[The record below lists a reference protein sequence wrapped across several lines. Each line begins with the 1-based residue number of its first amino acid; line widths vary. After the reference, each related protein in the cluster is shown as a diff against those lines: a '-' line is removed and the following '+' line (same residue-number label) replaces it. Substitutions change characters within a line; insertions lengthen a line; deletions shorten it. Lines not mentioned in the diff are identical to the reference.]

1 MASLEAAFDERKAQ
15 LSAENSRR
23 QQAKFRLVSDPYISV
38 QAIQDV
44 LEGYVKHRKCNDLAM
59 LLAPPPAI
67 QNPSWQS
74 PPSPDWMAKCLGLVF
89 DVLSIAPNTKF
100 AHTKVRRAIVN
111 MWVARTIQLDPK
123 LGKPDDQFDNMDL
136 NLRMVMNQFREVKV
150 KADLKQ
156 KALRVLTAEDGIKV
170 QMVLDKIILPK
181 ECYKYDL
188 MEDDSQESPGY
199 NRPEECL
206 AIVPFEEAKAAAPSH
221 PLDIK
226 NVPEPKPGLKR
237 SFAFSDASLAE
248 LGPTPAIFG
257 KILAREPGNP
267 DVAPKRSEVT
277 GASSTDDAL
286 LSAAASFV
294 PTQLAGKAKAKA
306 KGAAKTAKKGT
317 AKKGTAKKG
326 KKNKKIEAKT
336 TAAAKSK
343 AGKTTAA
350 AKAKPSQ
357 PDDAASAGTE
367 EIELDIPK
375 YVVEV
380 HPTKA
385 DTYKNLYVSRH
396 YNKAKDLAIKHGAS
410 LEQAKARGRVAS
422 AEARKLWDD
431 YHPN

>member
-1 MASLEAAFDERKAQ
+1 MASLEAAFDERKVQ

-89 DVLSIAPNTKF
+89 DVLSIAPNTKL

-156 KALRVLTAEDGIKV
+156 KVLRVLSAEDGIKV

-181 ECYKYDL
+181 ECYKYEV
-188 MEDDSQESPGY
+188 MEDDSQEAPGY

-206 AIVPFEEAKAAAPSH
+206 AIVPFEEAKAAAPSY
-221 PLDIK
+221 PLDMK
-226 NVPEPKPGLKR
+226 DVPGPKPALKRSYAFSEESLAKLGPTPRSLGRSWQGNLATQMLHPRDLRLLEHPVQMMLCSLLLRVLCLPSWLERPKQRPRVQLKLSQKALPRKAKRTRRLKARPQLLPRAKLARLNPLPNPASQMIQLQLGLKR
-237 SFAFSDASLAE
+237 SSWTFRSMWSKSIPLRQTHTRTCMSVAITTRPRSLPSSM
-248 LGPTPAIFG
+248 GPAQSRPRPGVEWPVLRPGSFG
-257 KILAREPGNP
+257 MIII
-267 DVAPKRSEVT
+267 
-277 GASSTDDAL
+277 
-286 LSAAASFV
+286 
-294 PTQLAGKAKAKA
+294 Q
-306 KGAAKTAKKGT
+306 
-317 AKKGTAKKG
+317 
-326 KKNKKIEAKT
+326 
-336 TAAAKSK
+336 
-343 AGKTTAA
+343 
-350 AKAKPSQ
+350 
-357 PDDAASAGTE
+357 TE
-367 EIELDIPK
+367 
-375 YVVEV
+375 
-380 HPTKA
+380 
-385 DTYKNLYVSRH
+385 
-396 YNKAKDLAIKHGAS
+396 GS
-410 LEQAKARGRVAS
+410 L
-422 AEARKLWDD
+422 
-431 YHPN
+431 

>member
-1 MASLEAAFDERKAQ
+1 MASLEAAFEERKVQ

-23 QQAKFRLVSDPYISV
+23 QQQKFRLVSDPHISV
-38 QAIQDV
+38 QAIQNV

-74 PPSPDWMAKCLGLVF
+74 PPSPDWMAKCSGLVF
-89 DVLSIAPNTKF
+89 EMLSIAPNTKL

-123 LGKPDDQFDNMDL
+123 FGKPDDQFDNMDL

-150 KADLKQ
+150 KADIKQ
-156 KALRVLTAEDGIKV
+156 KVLRVLAADDGIKV

-181 ECYKYDL
+181 ECYKY
-188 MEDDSQESPGY
+188 EVIADDSQESLGN

-206 AIVPFEEAKAAAPSH
+206 AIVPFEEPKLAAASS
-221 PLDIK
+221 PLDTK
-226 NVPEPKPGLKR
+226 DVPKPKPGLKR
-237 SFAFSDASLAE
+237 SFCFSDASLAE

-267 DVAPKRSEVT
+267 DVAPKISQVT

-317 AKKGTAKKG
+317 AKKG
-326 KKNKKIEAKT
+326 KKNKKIEGKT

-343 AGKTTAA
+343 AGKAKS
-350 AKAKPSQ
+350 KAKPSQ
-357 PDDAASAGTE
+357 PDDAASAGTD

-375 YVVEV
+375 YVIEV

-410 LEQAKARGRVAS
+410 SEQAKARGRVAS

>member
-1 MASLEAAFDERKAQ
+1 MASREAAFDERKVQ

-89 DVLSIAPNTKF
+89 DVLSIAPNTKL

-123 LGKPDDQFDNMDL
+123 LGKPDDQFDNVDL

-156 KALRVLTAEDGIKV
+156 KVLRVLSAEDGIKV

-181 ECYKYDL
+181 ECYKYEV
-188 MEDDSQESPGY
+188 MEDDSQEAPGY

-206 AIVPFEEAKAAAPSH
+206 AIVPFEEAKAAAPSY
-221 PLDIK
+221 PLDMK
-226 NVPEPKPGLKR
+226 DVPGPKPALKR
-237 SFAFSDASLAE
+237 SYAFSEESLAK
-248 LGPTPAIFG
+248 LGPTPEIFG

-267 DVAPKRSEVT
+267 DVAPKRSQAT

-306 KGAAKTAKKGT
+306 KGAAKTVP
-317 AKKGTAKKG
+317 KGTAKKG
-326 KKNKKIEAKT
+326 KKNKKIKGKT

-343 AGKTTAA
+343 AGK
-350 AKAKPSQ
+350 AKSIAKPSQ
-357 PDDAASAGTE
+357 PNDPASAGTE

-396 YNKAKDLAIKHGAS
+396 YNKAKELAIKHGAS
-410 LEQAKARGRVAS
+410 SEQAKARGRVAS